1 MRATKDKK
9 QQQQQQQ
16 NDLRYF
22 IRTNMAKNVKPYQ
35 KEKEKKTQ
43 ILQL

>member
-9 QQQQQQQ
+9 QQQQQQ

-43 ILQL
+43 FLQL

>member
-1 MRATKDKK
+1 MRATEDKK
-9 QQQQQQQ
+9 QQQQQQ
-16 NDLRYF
+16 NDLKYF
-22 IRTNMAKNVKPYQ
+22 IRANMDKNVKPYQ

>member
-1 MRATKDKK
+1 MRATEDKK
-9 QQQQQQQ
+9 QQQQQK

-35 KEKEKKTQ
+35 KVKEKKTQ